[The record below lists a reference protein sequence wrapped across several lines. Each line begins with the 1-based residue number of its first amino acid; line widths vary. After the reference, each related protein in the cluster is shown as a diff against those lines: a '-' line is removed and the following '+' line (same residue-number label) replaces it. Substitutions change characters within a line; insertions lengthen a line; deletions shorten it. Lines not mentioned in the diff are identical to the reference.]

1 MWIRIWNPISPP
13 TSFPP
18 LFHNVRFDENV
29 LPMLFSGGRAFDLSF
44 NLVIVQGSK
53 RQDEF
58 HISIFLFPT
67 RVVVFLIIYFF
78 QATTNQI
85 SLYVKFSNLI
95 PFMVIARALSIG
107 GRSSKFS

>member
-13 TSFPP
+13 TSFPL
-18 LFHNVRFDENV
+18 LFHNVRLDENV
-29 LPMLFSGGRAFDLSF
+29 LPMLFSGDRAFDLSF
-44 NLVIVQGSK
+44 NLVIVRRSK

-58 HISIFLFPT
+58 YICILVSHESRRIFNN
-67 RVVVFLIIYFF
+67 FL

-95 PFMVIARALSIG
+95 PFRVIARALSIG

>member
-29 LPMLFSGGRAFDLSF
+29 LPMLFSGDRAFDLSF

-58 HISIFLFPT
+58 CISIFLFPK
-67 RVVVFLIIYFF
+67 RVVVFFIILFF
-78 QATTNQI
+78 FPSDNQ
-85 SLYVKFSNLI
+85 SNFS
-95 PFMVIARALSIG
+95 VR
-107 GRSSKFS
+107 